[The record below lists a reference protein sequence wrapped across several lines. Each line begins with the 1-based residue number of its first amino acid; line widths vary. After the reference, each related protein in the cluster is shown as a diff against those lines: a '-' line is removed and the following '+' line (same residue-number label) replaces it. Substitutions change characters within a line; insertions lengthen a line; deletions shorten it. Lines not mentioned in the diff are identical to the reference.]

1 MDEQSKE
8 IARSALKNMFEERVN
23 GKVLQVTDIMMGIF
37 EEAFFAGFEFAC
49 KTLKIEKTKEDL
61 VDH

>member
-8 IARSALKNMFEERVN
+8 VARATLKNMFEERLN
-23 GKVLQVTDIMMGIF
+23 GKVLQVTDIMMDIF

-49 KTLKIEKTKEDL
+49 KTLKIEKPKGDL
-61 VDH
+61 